1 MKWIALL
8 LLAGCSSI
16 GGIMDASTYDNELV
30 FRCEQ
35 YKAANMIPYPVPA
48 SVQECIDAGLM

>member
-1 MKWIALL
+1 
-8 LLAGCSSI
+8 
-16 GGIMDASTYDNELV
+16 MDALTYDNELV